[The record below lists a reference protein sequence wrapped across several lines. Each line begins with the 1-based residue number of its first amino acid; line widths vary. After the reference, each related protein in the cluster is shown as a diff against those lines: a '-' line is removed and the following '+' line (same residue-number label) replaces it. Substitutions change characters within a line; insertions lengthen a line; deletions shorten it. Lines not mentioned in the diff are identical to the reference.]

1 MTMDDGNASVVWNN
15 SNSQIEWWFQCC
27 IAYDS
32 LDLTK
37 FLLLYVIL
45 GVFKLYMYIDQNTIQ
60 LSVGVSK
67 FAECYQH
74 GFSREV
80 AKYCH
85 TLCCHSHSAQ

>member
-1 MTMDDGNASVVWNN
+1 MHIYT
-15 SNSQIEWWFQCC
+15 
-27 IAYDS
+27 DS

-37 FLLLYVIL
+37 FLHVLLSVIL
-45 GVFKLYMYIDQNTIQ
+45 GFLKLYMYIDPNTIL

-80 AKYCH
+80 A
-85 TLCCHSHSAQ
+85 